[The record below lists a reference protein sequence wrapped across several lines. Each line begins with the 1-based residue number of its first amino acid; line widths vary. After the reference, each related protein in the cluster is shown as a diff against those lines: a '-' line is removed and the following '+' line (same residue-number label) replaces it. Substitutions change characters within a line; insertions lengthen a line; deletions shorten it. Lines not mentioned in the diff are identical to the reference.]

1 MVLQGGF
8 IIMEKVEVAYTSANL
23 SRIDKQLDDVE
34 ARLIKVINILY
45 DQDIIDETIDEED
58 KE

>member
-1 MVLQGGF
+1 MMTR
-8 IIMEKVEVAYTSANL
+8 INTMEKVEVAYTSANL

-45 DQDIIDETIDEED
+45 DQDIIDETVDEEE

>member
-1 MVLQGGF
+1 
-8 IIMEKVEVAYTSANL
+8 MEKVEVAYTSANL

-45 DQDIIDETIDEED
+45 DQDIIDEKIDEED

>member
-1 MVLQGGF
+1 MMMR
-8 IIMEKVEVAYTSANL
+8 IDKMEKVEVAYTSANL
-23 SRIDKQLDDVE
+23 SRINKQLDGVE

-45 DQDIIDETIDEED
+45 DQDIIDEKINDED

>member
-1 MVLQGGF
+1 MMTR
-8 IIMEKVEVAYTSANL
+8 IDTMEKVEVAYTSANL

>member
-1 MVLQGGF
+1 MR
-8 IIMEKVEVAYTSANL
+8 IDKMEKVEVAYTSANL
-23 SRIDKQLDDVE
+23 SRINKQLDGVE

-45 DQDIIDETIDEED
+45 DQDIIDEKINDED

>member
-1 MVLQGGF
+1 MMTR
-8 IIMEKVEVAYTSANL
+8 IDTMEKVEVAYTSANL

-45 DQDIIDETIDEED
+45 DQDIIDEKIDEED

>member
-1 MVLQGGF
+1 MMMR
-8 IIMEKVEVAYTSANL
+8 IDTMEKVEVAYTSANL